1 MKFLKRKSKRTPNP
15 NSNLEQIEKLD
26 EKLSKEHDELH
37 EEYEDLEKRV
47 RLLEERGNVLLRKE
61 DNARS
66 KLRAC

>member
-1 MKFLKRKSKRTPNP
+1 MKRKSKRTPNP

-26 EKLSKEHDELH
+26 EKLSKGHDELH